1 MRLKL
6 IFCVSY
12 LRASKVTMK
21 VKVRLAVELL
31 IMIRLT
37 SSFGSL
43 ASGWPRTLTTSRA
56 KNETKPLTVHMS
68 RFHIQPVIYQI
79 YTLQYSL

>member
-1 MRLKL
+1 MR
-6 IFCVSY
+6 
-12 LRASKVTMK
+12 

-68 RFHIQPVIYQI
+68 HFDIQAVIYKI
-79 YTLQYSL
+79 YLYFSVHALKNYAH